1 MAQERLL
8 TFIKFLQRI
17 FTMKLSLKILAAAL
31 LATQISA
38 CVPVVIGGAA
48 AGGAMAA
55 DRRTSGIYVEDQ
67 NIELK
72 ASKAVYDALTDLSHV
87 NITSFKG
94 NVLITGEVPDEAAKT
109 KSGNIVLAIEN
120 VKSITN
126 ELTVGPK
133 TNISSRTNDS
143 YLTSKIKAQFVTENR
158 FQANYVKVV
167 TENSVVYLMG
177 YVTQKEA
184 DDAAEIARNTSG
196 VTRVVKVF
204 EYIP

>member
-196 VTRVVKVF
+196 VARVVKVF